1 MVLESS
7 KKTLNNNGKEVHF
20 LIKLQH
26 GNKVGGWNCQT
37 LLKWTP
43 YHNMF
48 KDFVSILSMP
58 GNDLKIR
65 ELFSTDTFNKTIF
78 GVSFIILKDS
88 ECLKDFECLQDQ
100 KMA

>member
-1 MVLESS
+1 
-7 KKTLNNNGKEVHF
+7 
-20 LIKLQH
+20 
-26 GNKVGGWNCQT
+26 
-37 LLKWTP
+37 
-43 YHNMF
+43 MF

-58 GNDLKIR
+58 DNYLKIP

-88 ECLKDFECLQDQ
+88 AECTSFTSQYVQIECLQDQ

>member
-1 MVLESS
+1 
-7 KKTLNNNGKEVHF
+7 
-20 LIKLQH
+20 
-26 GNKVGGWNCQT
+26 
-37 LLKWTP
+37 
-43 YHNMF
+43 MF